1 MGAPILS
8 IQLLML
14 ASYAFDI
21 FLFEDGFGVFDFGGA
36 RSQAPVEFKEEE
48 GTEA

>member
-1 MGAPILS
+1 
-8 IQLLML
+8 ML

-36 RSQAPVEFKEEE
+36 RS
-48 GTEA
+48 